1 MESEEDIMSDLMR
14 MTGLVSGMD
23 TSTIVGALVSA
34 ANYKTTKLKN
44 QQTKLGWKQDAWKTL
59 NSKVYSFY
67 TGALSEMR
75 MENTF
80 NTKTATVADAS
91 IASVSVD
98 SGSVIGTQTLSVKSL
113 ATSGYLTGGVV
124 STGGDK
130 ATTGTKLSE
139 LGVSGT
145 VSVGVAIGDD
155 ADSVPATPTKTVQI
169 DDTMTIAQALNEF
182 KKAGIN
188 ASFDETNQRFFL
200 SSSDSGADKN
210 FEIIGDSSNK
220 AALQAM
226 GLYYTYSV
234 EADGMH
240 TYDTYTSEAGSAAPV
255 KVQGTD
261 AEIELNGAKY
271 TSNSNSFVV
280 NGMTIQAKS
289 TSAAGSVTTIT
300 TSRDIDAIYDK
311 IVDFFDE
318 YNSLINEMDKLY
330 NADAAKGYDVLSD
343 DEKSEMSDEQV
354 EKWESK
360 IKDSLLRKDDSLST
374 LINLFKNTMSGTSTG
389 GDSWSTFGIATL
401 GYFNA
406 ADNEKGA
413 YHIDG
418 NSDDDDTK
426 DNEDVL
432 KKMLAS
438 DPDRVTKFM
447 TEITGKLYNGLGT
460 NGLMKSIE
468 STRSVYKVYNDK
480 LLQKEYDNLS
490 SEITK
495 QEKYVSDLEDFY
507 YSKFTAMETAL
518 AKLQNS
524 SSAIAGLLNM

>member
-1 MESEEDIMSDLMR
+1 MESEDEIMSDLMR
-14 MTGLVSGMD
+14 MTGLISGMD

-98 SGSVIGTQTLSVKSL
+98 SGSVVGTQTLSVKSL

-124 STGGDK
+124 STTGSDK
-130 ATTGTKLSE
+130 ATVSSTLADLGITGSF
-139 LGVSGT
+139 
-145 VSVGVAIGDD
+145 SVGVALGDD
-155 ADSVPATPTKTVQI
+155 AKTGTATSTVQL
-169 DDTMTIAQALNEF
+169 DSTMSISQALREF
-182 KKAGIN
+182 KNAGIN

-210 FEIIGDSSNK
+210 FEIIGNSGNK
-220 AALQAM
+220 DALQKM
-226 GLYYTYSV
+226 GLYYSYSV
-234 EADGMH
+234 GADGTY
-240 TYDTYTSEAGSAAPV
+240 TYDTSDSGSAAPV

-374 LINLFKNTMSGTSTG
+374 LINLFKNTMSSTSAA
-389 GDSWSTFGIATL
+389 GDSWATFGIATL
-401 GYFNA
+401 GYFVA

-418 NSDDDDTK
+418 NSDDDNTK

-447 TEITGKLYNGLGT
+447 TEITGKLYDGLGT
-460 NGLMKSIE
+460 KGLMKSIE

>member
-1 MESEEDIMSDLMR
+1 MSDLMR

-23 TSTIVGALVSA
+23 TSAIVGALVSA

-75 MENTF
+75 MQDTF

-98 SGSVIGTQTLSVKSL
+98 SGSVVGTQTLAVKSL
-113 ATSGYLTGGVV
+113 ATSGYLTGGEVTAK
-124 STGGDK
+124 SGK
-130 ATTGTKLSE
+130 ATSSSTLADLDITGQFT
-139 LGVSGT
+139 
-145 VSVGVAIGDD
+145 VGVAIGDD
-155 ADSVPATPTKTVQI
+155 AKNGATTSQVQLDS
-169 DDTMTIAQALNEF
+169 TMTIAQAVNEF

-188 ASFDETNQRFFL
+188 ASFDEKNQRFFL

-210 FEIIGDSSNK
+210 FEIIGDGNNK
-220 AALQAM
+220 DALQKM

-234 EADGMH
+234 GTDGKFN
-240 TYDTYTSEAGSAAPV
+240 YDTSDSGAAKPV

-261 AEIELNGAKY
+261 AEIELNGATY

-289 TSAAGSVTTIT
+289 TSASGSVTTIT

-330 NADAAKGYDVLSD
+330 NADSAKGYDVLSD
-343 DEKSEMSDEQV
+343 DDKEGMSDEEV

-360 IKDSLLRKDDSLST
+360 IKGSLLRKDDSLST
-374 LINLFKNTMSGTSTG
+374 LINLFKNTMASTSKA

-426 DNEDVL
+426 DKEDVL

-438 DPDRVTKFM
+438 DPERVAKFM
-447 TEITGKLYNGLGT
+447 TEITGNLYKGLGT
-460 NGLMKSIE
+460 SGLMKSIE
-468 STRSVYKVYNDK
+468 NTRSVYKVYNDK
-480 LLQKEYDNLS
+480 LLQKEYDKLS

-507 YSKFTAMETAL
+507 YSKFTAMEKAL
-518 AKLQNS
+518 AKLQNN
-524 SSAIAGLLNM
+524 SSAITGLLNMK

>member
-1 MESEEDIMSDLMR
+1 MSDLMR
-14 MTGLVSGMD
+14 MTGLISGMD

-44 QQTKLGWKQDAWKTL
+44 QQTKLGWKQEAWKTL

-75 MENTF
+75 LENTF

-98 SGSVIGTQTLSVKSL
+98 SASVIGTQTLAVKSL
-113 ATSGYLTGGVV
+113 ATSGYLTGGAV
-124 STGGDK
+124 SAGGSK
-130 ATTGTKLSE
+130 VTTGTKLSE
-139 LGVSGT
+139 LGGFSGSVT
-145 VSVGVAIGDD
+145 VGVAIGDD
-155 ADSVPATPTKTVQI
+155 TKNVQL
-169 DDTMTIAQALNEF
+169 DDTMTIAQAVNEF

-200 SSSDSGADKN
+200 SSKDSGADKN
-210 FEIIGDSSNK
+210 FEIIGNAANK
-220 AALQAM
+220 AALQSM
-226 GLYYTYSV
+226 GLYYTYTTDS
-234 EADGMH
+234 DGKH
-240 TYDTYTSEAGSAAPV
+240 IYDTSESGSSVPV

-261 AEIELNGAKY
+261 AEIELNGATY
-271 TSNSNSFVV
+271 TSSSNSFVV

-289 TSAAGSVTTIT
+289 TSATGSVTTIT
-300 TSRDIDAIYDK
+300 TSRDVDAIYDK

-343 DEKSEMSDEQV
+343 DEKSEMSDDQI

-374 LINLFKNTMSGTSTG
+374 LINLFKNTMAGTSKS

-418 NSDDDDTK
+418 NSDDENTK

-438 DPDRVTKFM
+438 DPDRVAKFM
-447 TEITGKLYNGLGT
+447 TEITGNLYKGLGT
-460 NGLMKSIE
+460 SGLMKSIE
-468 STRSVYKVYNDK
+468 NTRSVYKVYNDK
-480 LLQKEYDNLS
+480 LLQKEYDKLS
-490 SEITK
+490 EEITK
-495 QEKYVSDLEDFY
+495 QEKYVSDMEDYY
-507 YSKFTAMETAL
+507 YSKFTAMESAL
-518 AKLQNS
+518 AKLQNN
-524 SSAIAGLLNM
+524 SSAISSLLNMR

>member
-1 MESEEDIMSDLMR
+1 MSDLMR
-14 MTGLVSGMD
+14 MTGLISGMD

-98 SGSVIGTQTLSVKSL
+98 SGSVIGTQTLAVKSL

-124 STGGDK
+124 RTNGNDK
-130 ATTGTKLSE
+130 ATAGSTLADLGITGSF
-139 LGVSGT
+139 
-145 VSVGVAIGDD
+145 SVGVAIGDD
-155 ADSVPATPTKTVQI
+155 ADSQPPTPTSSVQL
-169 DDTMTIAQALNEF
+169 DSTMTIAQALNEF

-210 FEIIGDSSNK
+210 FEILGDDNNK
-220 AALQAM
+220 EALKAM
-226 GLYYTYSV
+226 GLYYTYSTDS
-234 EADGMH
+234 DGKH
-240 TYDTYTSEAGSAAPV
+240 TYDTSGSGSSAPV

-261 AEIELNGAKY
+261 AEIELNGATY
-271 TSNSNSFVV
+271 TSSGNSFVV

-289 TSAAGSVTTIT
+289 TSAAGSVTTVT

-374 LINLFKNTMSGTSTG
+374 LINLFKNTMASTSTA
-389 GDSWSTFGIATL
+389 GDSWATFGIATL

-418 NSDDDDTK
+418 NSDDDNTK

-438 DPDRVTKFM
+438 DPDRVAKFM
-447 TEITGKLYNGLGT
+447 TEITGNLYKGLGT

-468 STRSVYKVYNDK
+468 NTRSVYKVYNDK

>member
-1 MESEEDIMSDLMR
+1 MSDLMR
-14 MTGLVSGMD
+14 MTGLISGMD

-98 SGSVIGTQTLSVKSL
+98 SGSVIGTQTLAVKSL

-124 STGGDK
+124 SAGGSK
-130 ATTGTKLSE
+130 ASAETKLSE
-139 LGVSGT
+139 LGVTGSAII
-145 VSVGVAIGDD
+145 GVAVGGD
-155 ADSVPATPTKTVQI
+155 TKSVQI
-169 DDTMTIAQALNEF
+169 DDTMTIAQAVNEF

-220 AALQAM
+220 DALKAM
-226 GLYYTYSV
+226 GLYYTYSTV
-234 EADGMH
+234 DGKNI
-240 TYDTYTSEAGSAAPV
+240 YDTSESGDNAPV

-261 AEIELNGAKY
+261 AEIELNGATY
-271 TSNSNSFVV
+271 TSSSNSFVV

-289 TSAAGSVTTIT
+289 TSAAGSVTTVT

-330 NADAAKGYDVLSD
+330 NADAAKGYDVLSE
-343 DEKSEMSDEQV
+343 DEKSEMSDDQV
-354 EKWESK
+354 EKWEAK

-374 LINLFKNTMSGTSTG
+374 LISLFKNTMASTSKT

-438 DPDRVTKFM
+438 DPDRVAKFM
-447 TEITGKLYNGLGT
+447 TEITGNLYKGLGT
-460 NGLMKSIE
+460 SGLMKSIE
-468 STRSVYKVYNDK
+468 NTRSVYKVYNDK

-490 SEITK
+490 TEITK
-495 QEKYVSDLEDFY
+495 QEKYVSDLEDYY
-507 YSKFTAMETAL
+507 YSKFTAMEKAL
-518 AKLQNS
+518 AKLQSS
-524 SSAIAGLLNM
+524 SSAIAGLLNMGG

>member
-1 MESEEDIMSDLMR
+1 MSDIMR
-14 MTGLVSGMD
+14 MTGLVSGLD
-23 TSTIVGALVSA
+23 TQTIVGALVSA

-98 SGSVIGTQTLSVKSL
+98 SGSAIGTQTLAVKSL

-124 STGGDK
+124 KSDSGKVTESS
-130 ATTGTKLSE
+130 KLSD
-139 LGVSGT
+139 LGISGSF
-145 VSVGVAIGDD
+145 SVGVAIGKD
-155 ADSVPATPTKTVQI
+155 ANTGTATKTVQL
-169 DDTMTIAQALNEF
+169 DDTMTIAQAVRELKN
-182 KKAGIN
+182 AGIN

-210 FEIIGDSSNK
+210 FEIIGNDGNK
-220 AALQAM
+220 DALQKM
-226 GLYYTYSV
+226 GMYYTYTTD
-234 EADGMH
+234 ANGKH
-240 TYDTYTSEAGSAAPV
+240 TYDTSESGDAVPV
-255 KVQGTD
+255 KLQGTD
-261 AEIELNGAKY
+261 AEIELNGATYK
-271 TSNSNSFVV
+271 SSSNSFVV

-289 TSAAGSVTTIT
+289 TSAAGSVTTVT

-330 NADAAKGYDVLSD
+330 NADSAKGYDVLSD
-343 DEKSEMSDEQV
+343 DDKSGMSDEQV
-354 EKWESK
+354 EKWETK

-374 LINLFKNTMSGTSTG
+374 LINLFKNTMASTSKT

-401 GYFNA
+401 GYFTA

-418 NSDDDDTK
+418 NSDDENTK
-426 DNEDVL
+426 DNEDAL

-438 DPDRVTKFM
+438 DPDRVMKFM

-495 QEKYVSDLEDFY
+495 QEKYVSDLEDYY

-518 AKLQNS
+518 AKLQNN
-524 SSAIAGLLNM
+524 SSAISSLLNMG